1 MLRLAFVSGRL
12 RAGHPLQA
20 CDSGSALTSTYCT
33 RLRLRWPVKAA
44 GKEGEDFMT
53 GEGEGGDR
61 ELHDA
66 VVRLADGMRGRRWR
80 LCTAES
86 CTGGYLAKV
95 MTDLAGS
102 SEWFECG
109 FVTYSNAAKSRQLG
123 VSPDTLQAHGAVS
136 EAVVNEMVAG
146 ALRAGGTEVA
156 VAVSGVAGPGG
167 GSEDKPVGT
176 VWLAWGVRGRPT
188 VARRFQFHGDRARV
202 RHQAVVAAVAG
213 LVRVLD
219 GRRP

>member
-1 MLRLAFVSGRL
+1 
-12 RAGHPLQA
+12 
-20 CDSGSALTSTYCT
+20 
-33 RLRLRWPVKAA
+33 
-44 GKEGEDFMT
+44 MT

-176 VWLAWGVRGRPT
+176 VWLAWGVRGQPT
-188 VARRFQFHGDRARV
+188 VARRFRFHGDRARV

-213 LVRVLD
+213 LIRVLD